1 MAQNQTDLCLS
12 QMGNTG
18 YEGCGIV
25 PEEIDRFILLPRS
38 VTFTSANLASDSAF
52 VTVLQSGSSAAKASR
67 IFPFVGV
74 GVIDSLTDN
83 TADATVETSD
93 YGNHRGVT
101 YGQHSYSVMLANN
114 GMHLFQQ
121 FSKYANNKAVSIIL
135 IDKRGQMFMRKNGT
149 GAKGMPCQLF
159 MEQPRMATGAAASVG
174 TLKIMLDEEDAFLND
189 SKLYVFPLAK
199 TTILAD
205 VLHGVHDVE
214 LNVISTAATSVGV
227 TLTLPANFANLY
239 DYFSTPLSSINAFD
253 VIVKSTGVAAAGAT
267 VTGVAATKSFTIGSL
282 TTATTYLINLKSAS
296 ALLALNVGAAATG
309 AYEGTQI
316 EVTTS

>member
-174 TLKIMLDEEDAFLND
+174 TLKIMLEEEDAFLND

-214 LNVISTAATSVGV
+214 LTQYSVAATSAAI
-227 TLTLPANFANLY
+227 TLTLPANFANLG
-239 DYFSTPLSSINAFD
+239 DYYSTPI
-253 VIVKSTGVAAAGAT
+253 AAAGAWS
-267 VTGVAATKSFTIGSL
+267 VTKKSDGSAVTPSGVTYAAATKAFTLAGL
-282 TTATTYLINLKSAS
+282 TTATTYIINLASAS

-309 AYEGTQI
+309 AYEGTAI
-316 EVTTS
+316 EVTTA